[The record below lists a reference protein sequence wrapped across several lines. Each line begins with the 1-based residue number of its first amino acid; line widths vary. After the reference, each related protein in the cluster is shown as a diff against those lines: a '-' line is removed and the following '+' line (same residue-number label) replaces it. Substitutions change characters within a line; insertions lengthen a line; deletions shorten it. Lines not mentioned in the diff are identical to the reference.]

1 MTGTN
6 QKERNEL
13 MKEDCQVTFICPVE
27 ATVKLMGGKYKP
39 VILWNLI
46 YGPMRYSEIHRL
58 APNATDKVLSQQLKE
73 LESDGLINKKIYPEV
88 PPRTEYTL
96 TDFGKSLFPVL
107 NAMCDWGKEYIKE
120 NNLSYGCSV

>member
-1 MTGTN
+1 
-6 QKERNEL
+6 

-46 YGPMRYSEIHRL
+46 YGPMRYSGIHRL

-96 TDFGKSLFPVL
+96 TEFGKSLFPVL

>member
-1 MTGTN
+1 
-6 QKERNEL
+6 
-13 MKEDCQVTFICPVE
+13 
-27 ATVKLMGGKYKP
+27 
-39 VILWNLI
+39 
-46 YGPMRYSEIHRL
+46 MRYSEIHRL

-96 TDFGKSLFPVL
+96 TEFGKSLFPVL